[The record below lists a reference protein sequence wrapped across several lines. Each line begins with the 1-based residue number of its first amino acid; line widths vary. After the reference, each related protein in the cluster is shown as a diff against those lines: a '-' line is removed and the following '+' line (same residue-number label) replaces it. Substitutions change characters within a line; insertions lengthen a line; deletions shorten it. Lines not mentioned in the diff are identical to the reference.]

1 MGVDNVMY
9 VKITGPSK
17 NWELLPLFNKNQEPV
32 AFVYCGWEA
41 TDIIKEYAHV
51 VPFDRKD
58 YEDINWEI
66 EKDEERMMIQ
76 YEISYPYIK
85 YLATK
90 EYNETEEDEPGQVQN
105 FWKGVA
111 NKIAA
116 ALELADFDWL
126 NPDHVKLWINIGY

>member
-1 MGVDNVMY
+1 MGVDNTMY
-9 VKITGPSK
+9 VKINGPSK

-32 AFVYCGWEA
+32 AFDYCGWEI
-41 TDIIKEYAHV
+41 TDIIKEYAHA

-66 EKDEERMMIQ
+66 AKDEERMMTQ

-85 YLATK
+85 YLAIK
-90 EYNETEEDEPGQVQN
+90 EYSEMEEDEPGQVKN
-105 FWKGVA
+105 FWKEVA

-116 ALELADFDWL
+116 ALELADYDWL
-126 NPDHVKLWINIGY
+126 NPDHVKLWITIG